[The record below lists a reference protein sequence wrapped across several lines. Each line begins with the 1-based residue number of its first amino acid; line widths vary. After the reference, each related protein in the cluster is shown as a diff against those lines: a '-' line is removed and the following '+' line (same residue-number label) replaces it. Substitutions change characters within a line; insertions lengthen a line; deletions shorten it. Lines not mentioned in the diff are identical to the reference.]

1 MHRKALVGRRA
12 RDGSRYKGEG
22 RESGRGSPLWR
33 LIMQSLATRAIEDKM
48 LSHIRPSGKV
58 SRSWDLA
65 VPSQLV
71 KQRPF
76 LPGQERPTAANCAPC
91 SKSKLVSRPDTTK
104 DVYTEQKEKEERRGG
119 GLGSPVH
126 GGGGRWL
133 GKVSRIGHRRDTL
146 TTLVERIGIA
156 LTSIYTVTPL
166 LLFFFSFSL
175 SDSLLFFHLFFP
187 PDPAHFILL
196 HHPRRPS
203 VIRVSLIFS
212 DRFFWAACSLFF
224 GQLSAPS
231 RDLIDDRFD
240 YLRPAQSISFAH
252 LGGVLRGVAF
262 RLAAS
267 LSSSCLH
274 NLADPT
280 WGIKF
285 FIS

>member
-1 MHRKALVGRRA
+1 MVGRRA

-119 GLGSPVH
+119 VVGIPRPW
-126 GGGGRWL
+126 GRWTVAWK
-133 GKVSRIGHRRDTL
+133 GISDWASSRYLNHVGRKNRNRAHVHLYRYSATFI
-146 TTLVERIGIA
+146 
-156 LTSIYTVTPL
+156 L
-166 LLFFFSFSL
+166 LLFFSL
-175 SDSLLFFHLFFP
+175 RLPPLLPPLFP
-187 PDPAHFILL
+187 P
-196 HHPRRPS
+196 RS
-203 VIRVSLIFS
+203 GSL
-212 DRFFWAACSLFF
+212 
-224 GQLSAPS
+224 
-231 RDLIDDRFD
+231 
-240 YLRPAQSISFAH
+240 Y
-252 LGGVLRGVAF
+252 
-262 RLAAS
+262 
-267 LSSSCLH
+267 SSSSSSPPVCYSRLL
-274 NLADPT
+274 N
-280 WGIKF
+280 F
-285 FIS
+285 FRSFLLGRVLPLLRSIIGSVSALD

>member
-1 MHRKALVGRRA
+1 M
-12 RDGSRYKGEG
+12 
-22 RESGRGSPLWR
+22 
-33 LIMQSLATRAIEDKM
+33 
-48 LSHIRPSGKV
+48 
-58 SRSWDLA
+58 
-65 VPSQLV
+65 
-71 KQRPF
+71 
-76 LPGQERPTAANCAPC
+76 
-91 SKSKLVSRPDTTK
+91 
-104 DVYTEQKEKEERRGG
+104 
-119 GLGSPVH
+119 GSPVH

-231 RDLIDDRFD
+231 RHLIDDRFD

-252 LGGVLRGVAF
+252 LGGVLHGVAF

-267 LSSSCLH
+267 FSSSCLH
-274 NLADPT
+274 NLADPI

-285 FIS
+285 FIVSFIS

>member
-58 SRSWDLA
+58 SRSWDRWFPLSWLSRDRFCRDNRGRPRQT
-65 VPSQLV
+65 VPRVLNQSSF
-71 KQRPF
+71 R
-76 LPGQERPTAANCAPC
+76 GQIPRKTCTP
-91 SKSKLVSRPDTTK
+91 
-104 DVYTEQKEKEERRGG
+104 RRKRKRNGGG
-119 GLGSPVH
+119 GLCADGIPH
-126 GGGGRWL
+126 PWGRWTVE
-133 GKVSRIGHRRDTL
+133 GISDWASSRYLNHVGRKNRNRAHVHLYRYSATFIP
-146 TTLVERIGIA
+146 
-156 LTSIYTVTPL
+156 S
-166 LLFFFSFSL
+166 LFL
-175 SDSLLFFHLFFP
+175 SSTQRTSLLFFHLFF

-240 YLRPAQSISFAH
+240 YLRPAQSISLH
-252 LGGVLRGVAF
+252 TWVG
-262 RLAAS
+262 
-267 LSSSCLH
+267 SSTVSRFDLPPRSPRRVFYRQ

-280 WGIKF
+280 GD
-285 FIS
+285 